1 MAVIL
6 GIETSCDETA
16 LAVVDSSRNIL
27 VEKTFTQDYARYGG
41 VIPELAARNHLEI
54 LPSLVSIAL
63 QEKKI
68 SLEALDAIAVTSE
81 PGLIG
86 GLLVGVS
93 FAKGLA
99 SALKKPCLPI
109 NHLEGH
115 LLTARLTHAE
125 LEFPYL
131 TLLVSGGHC
140 QILFIKK
147 LGDYLLLGETRDDA
161 LGEAFD
167 KTARLLGLDYP
178 GGPALE
184 QLAKSGDPT
193 YYKLPKAFYKENH
206 ADFSFSGL
214 KTAVARQLSKE
225 NSTPAVKANIAASFQ
240 KTVGE
245 ILTDRLQAAL
255 NICEE
260 NNLEFKQLVIAG
272 GVAANLY
279 LKEIIGGFCTKIGKE
294 LIVPPIRLCTDNGV
308 MIAWA
313 GMERFLAGD
322 RGNYSFAPKS
332 RSSF

>member
-16 LAVVDSSRNIL
+16 LAVVDSSRAIL

-54 LPSLVSIAL
+54 LPNLVSIAL

-68 SLEALDAIAVTSE
+68 SLETLDAIAVTSE

-147 LGDYLLLGETRDDA
+147 LGDYLVLGETRDDA

-184 QLAKSGDPT
+184 KLAKSGDPNS
-193 YYKLPKAFYKENH
+193 YKLPKAFYKENH

-225 NSTPAVKANIAASFQ
+225 TSTPEVKANIAASFQ

-279 LKEIIGGFCTKIGKE
+279 LKEMIGGFCAKIGKD